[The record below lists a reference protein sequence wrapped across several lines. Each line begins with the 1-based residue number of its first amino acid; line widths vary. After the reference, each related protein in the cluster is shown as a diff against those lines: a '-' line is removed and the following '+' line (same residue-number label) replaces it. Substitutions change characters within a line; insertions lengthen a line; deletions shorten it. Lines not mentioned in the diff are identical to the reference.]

1 MREKKQ
7 PMCAPANI
15 LVVDD
20 EPGILH
26 YMRDVLELE
35 GYLVSTAASG
45 SDALKQIQYGLKPDL
60 VFLDLVM
67 PGLDGIQVLEQLR
80 VIDPR
85 LNVVFLSGVT
95 DAHKIAQAFRLGAQD
110 YLTKPLVWHEMNA
123 VMRRCFLSNGA
134 ELTESPAS
142 CVEDLGN
149 GDFFLAVSPAL
160 CKIRSQIDLL
170 AKVPATVLL
179 LGETGTGKEVLA
191 RLIHKVSPRAN
202 RPFLKVNCAAVPAEL
217 LESEL
222 FGYEPGAFTGA
233 VHAKPGKFELCDKG
247 TIFLDE
253 IGEMPPP
260 VQAKLLHVIEDQRF
274 CRLGSNSIVQVDV
287 RILAATNMDIQG
299 AMEDHSFRR
308 DLYYRLNAFVLHIPP
323 LRERKEEIPF
333 LLKHL
338 MGIHSERYVRTP
350 LPFGGEL
357 MEACLNYCW
366 PGNVRELEN
375 FVKRYL
381 VLRDESLATAE
392 LRAATAD
399 VAVGPGNYLPQHAAG
414 QTGEAVSKKAPNG
427 LKSLA
432 HGAIEKAEAQ
442 AIAAILLQTNW
453 NRTQAAAA
461 LEISYR
467 SLLYKIRRY
476 DIQQPRN
483 YA

>member
-1 MREKKQ
+1 
-7 PMCAPANI
+7 MCAPANI

-20 EPGILH
+20 EPGMLH

-35 GYLVSTAASG
+35 GYLVSTAVSG
-45 SDALKQIQYGLKPDL
+45 NDALKQIHYGLKPDL
-60 VFLDLVM
+60 VFLDMVM

-80 VIDPR
+80 LIDPH
-85 LNVVFLSGVT
+85 LKVVFLSCVT
-95 DAHKIAQAFRLGAQD
+95 DAHRVAQAIRLGAQD
-110 YLTKPLVWHEMNA
+110 YLTKPVLWQEMNA
-123 VMRRCFLSNGA
+123 VMRRCFSSNRA
-134 ELTESPAS
+134 EVKESPAS

-179 LGETGTGKEVLA
+179 LGETGTGKEVVA

-233 VHAKPGKFELCDKG
+233 LHAKPGKFELCDKG

-260 VQAKLLHVIEDQRF
+260 VQAKLLQVIEDQRF
-274 CRLGSNSIVQVDV
+274 CRLGSNSIIQVDV

-299 AMEDHSFRR
+299 AMENHSFRR
-308 DLYYRLNAFVLHIPP
+308 DLYYRLNAFVLRIPP

-338 MGIHSERYVRTP
+338 MGIHSERYFRTP
-350 LPFGGEL
+350 LPVSGSL
-357 MEACLNYCW
+357 MEACVNHSW

-392 LRAATAD
+392 LRATATD
-399 VAVGPGNYLPQHAAG
+399 VAVGPGNYLAQHAAG
-414 QTGEAVSKKAPNG
+414 RTGEAVSKKAPNG

-432 HGAIEKAEAQ
+432 QGAIEKAEAE
-442 AIAAILLQTNW
+442 AIATILLQTNW

>member
-1 MREKKQ
+1 
-7 PMCAPANI
+7 MCAPANI

-35 GYLVSTAASG
+35 GYLVSTAVSG
-45 SDALKQIQYGLKPDL
+45 IDALKQIHYGLKPDL

-80 VIDPR
+80 VIDPQ
-85 LNVVFLSGVT
+85 LKVVFLSGET
-95 DAHKIAQAFRLGAQD
+95 DVHKIAQAIRLGAQD

-123 VMRRCFLSNGA
+123 VMRRCFSSTRA
-134 ELTESPAS
+134 ESIQESPAS

-149 GDFFLAVSPAL
+149 GNFFLAVSPAL

-233 VHAKPGKFELCDKG
+233 VHAKPGKFELCDQG

-253 IGEMPPP
+253 IGEMPPSI
-260 VQAKLLHVIEDQRF
+260 QAKLLQVIEDQRF
-274 CRLGSNSIVQVDV
+274 SRLGSNSIIQVDV
-287 RILAATNMDIQG
+287 RILAATNMDIQE
-299 AMEDHSFRR
+299 AMTAHSFRL
-308 DLYYRLNAFVLHIPP
+308 DLYYRLNAFILRVPP

-338 MGIHSERYVRTP
+338 MGIHSERYVRKP
-350 LPFGGEL
+350 LPFGGPL
-357 MEACLNYCW
+357 MEACVNYCW

-381 VLRDESLATAE
+381 VLGDESLAAAE
-392 LRAATAD
+392 LRAATSG
-399 VAVGPGNYLPQHAAG
+399 VALGLGNHLSQHA
-414 QTGEAVSKKAPNG
+414 TGRTDQSVSKKAPNG

-432 HGAIEKAEAQ
+432 NSAIEKAEAE
-442 AIAAILLQTNW
+442 AIATILLQTNW

>member
-1 MREKKQ
+1 MS
-7 PMCAPANI
+7 ALSHI

-20 EPGILH
+20 DPAILRF
-26 YMRDVLELE
+26 MKDVLELE
-35 GYLVSTAASG
+35 GYLVSTAVSG
-45 SDALKQIQYGLKPDL
+45 LDALKKVQDGPKLDL

-67 PGLDGIQVLEQLR
+67 PGLDGIEVLQQLR

-85 LNVVFLSGVT
+85 LKVAFLSCASDT
-95 DAHKIAQAFRLGAQD
+95 HKVAEAIRLGAQD
-110 YLTKPLVWHEMNA
+110 YLTKPLVWHEMNR
-123 VMRRCFLSNGA
+123 VIRRCLSSDHA

-149 GDFFLAVSPAL
+149 GKFFLAVSPAL

-170 AKVPATVLL
+170 AKVPVAVLL

-191 RLIHKVSPRAN
+191 HLIHKVSPRAN

-233 VHAKPGKFELCDKG
+233 VQAKPGKFELCNKG

-253 IGEMPPP
+253 IGEMPPS
-260 VQAKLLHVIEDQRF
+260 VQAKLLHVLEDQKF
-274 CRLGSNSIVQVDV
+274 CRLGSNSLIQVDV
-287 RILAATNMDIQG
+287 RVIAATNMDIQG
-299 AMEDHSFRR
+299 AMTTHSFRP
-308 DLYYRLNAFVLHIPP
+308 DLYYRLNAFILRVPP

-333 LLKHL
+333 LLRHL
-338 MGIHSERYVRTP
+338 VGILSERYARPP
-350 LPFGGEL
+350 LPFGRTL
-357 MEACLNYCW
+357 IEACMNHSW

-381 VLRDESLATAE
+381 VLGDESLAIEE
-392 LRAATAD
+392 LRAAAPD
-399 VAVGPGNYLPQHAAG
+399 VALALPNHLPQDFASGADESVNK
-414 QTGEAVSKKAPNG
+414 EALNG
-427 LKSLA
+427 LKWLA
-432 HGAIEKAEAQ
+432 HGAIEEAEAK
-442 AIAAILLQTNW
+442 AIATALKQTNW
-453 NRTQAAAA
+453 NRTRAAAV

-467 SLLYKIRRY
+467 ALLYKIRRY
-476 DIQQPRN
+476 DIQQPSN